1 MRLRAT
7 LLAAPA
13 ALLLS
18 APASHA
24 TVHTF
29 TAILSGPNEVMPN
42 GSLGTGFATIDFD
55 DVADTLGVNVSFTG
69 LTGMT
74 TASHIHC
81 CTAVAG
87 TGGAGVA
94 TTTPFFPG
102 FPIGFTAGSYSHVF
116 DLTDTASFNGSFVTA
131 NGGTAA
137 GAEAALLMGMLD
149 GKAYFNIHT
158 DVYPAGEIRG
168 FLNEVPEPTTLL
180 LLGSGL
186 SLAGLRARR
195 RRS

>member
-7 LLAAPA
+7 LLASPA

-24 TVHTF
+24 TVFSF
-29 TAILSGPNEVMPN
+29 TATLAGALEVMPN
-42 GSLGTGFATIDFD
+42 GSLGTGFATIDVD
-55 DVADTLGVNVSFTG
+55 DVADTMDVNVSFSG
-69 LTGMT
+69 LTGIT

-87 TGGAGVA
+87 TGGAAVA

-102 FPIGFTAGSYSHVF
+102 FPIGVKAGSYSHVF
-116 DLTDTASFNGSFVTA
+116 DLTDAASYNPSFVTA
-131 NGGTAA
+131 NTDVA
-137 GAEAALLMGMLD
+137 GAEAALLTGMLD
-149 GKAYFNIHT
+149 GKAYFNIHS
-158 DVYPAGEIRG
+158 DVYPGGEIRG
-168 FLNEVPEPTTLL
+168 FLNQVPEPTTLL

-186 SLAGLRARR
+186 CLAGLRARR
-195 RRS
+195 HQS